1 MDGQRTCGRAVPADC
16 VCNHVRM
23 AISVTHFT
31 DPGCPWAYSAS
42 PALAVLALALRR
54 PARLATGDD
63 RPHRAGRAVPA
74 PRLLARP
81 RAPRGYMTFRRRWG
95 MPFAT
100 EPRGRVTA
108 TARACRAIV
117 ATRLRHPD
125 REYAVFRALQ
135 FGWMTT
141 PLVMDEEED
150 ILRAIAGVPGIDARE
165 IVGALD
171 DPEVDAA
178 YEADR
183 ADARTA
189 EGSPTHFQGKA
200 AQTDGLVRYTAPSLI
215 FTLRR
220 PAPRGGRLP
229 ADRGLR
235 RDRRQPRPDA
245 RPRRPAPEDPRRG
258 GRGVPGRPGHGR
270 GRGDHDARQRRA
282 RHRGRRGRRSSS
294 PSPRGASAAP
304 TLGSSALWQPASAPV
319 MALPSAAAAVG
330 A

>member
-1 MDGQRTCGRAVPADC
+1 
-16 VCNHVRM
+16 M

-42 PALAVLALALRR
+42 PALAVLHWRYGDQLEW
-54 PARLATGDD
+54 RLATIGLTEHAEQYL
-63 RPHRAGRAVPA
+63 RRGYSPARAA
-74 PRLLARP
+74 
-81 RAPRGYMTFRRRWG
+81 RGYMNFRRRWG

-100 EPRGRVTA
+100 EPRPRVTA
-108 TARACRAIV
+108 TSRACRAIV

-141 PLVMDEEED
+141 PLVMDEDED
-150 ILRAIAGVPGIDARE
+150 ILRAIEGVPGIDARE

-215 FTLRR
+215 FTHGERRLEAGGFQPIEAYDVVVANLDPTLDRR
-220 PAPRGGRLP
+220 PAPDDPLEAIEAFPDGLVTAEVAAIMTSGNDAPDPEAAEYALIEHVAEGRI
-229 ADRGLR
+229 RRTGL
-235 RDRRQPRPDA
+235 
-245 RPRRPAPEDPRRG
+245 
-258 GRGVPGRPGHGR
+258 
-270 GRGDHDARQRRA
+270 GD
-282 RHRGRRGRRSSS
+282 
-294 PSPRGASAAP
+294 
-304 TLGSSALWQPASAPV
+304 SALWQPAGAAV
-319 MALPSAAAAVG
+319 MAVPAAASA
-330 A
+330 

>member
-1 MDGQRTCGRAVPADC
+1 MVG
-16 VCNHVRM
+16 M

-42 PALAVLALALRR
+42 PALAVLHWRYGDQLEW
-54 PARLATGDD
+54 RLATIGLTEHAEQYL
-63 RPHRAGRAVPA
+63 R
-74 PRLLARP
+74 
-81 RAPRGYMTFRRRWG
+81 RGYSPARSARGYLTFRRRWG

-100 EPRGRVTA
+100 EPRPRIVA
-108 TARACRAIV
+108 TSRACRAIV

-141 PLVMDEEED
+141 PLVLDEDDD
-150 ILRAIAGVPGIDARE
+150 ILRAIEGVPGIDARE

-200 AQTDGLVRYTAPSLI
+200 AQTDGLVRYTAPSLV
-215 FTLRR
+215 FTGADGRR
-220 PAPRGGRLP
+220 LEAGGF
-229 ADRGLR
+229 
-235 RDRRQPRPDA
+235 QPVEAYDVIIANLDPTLD
-245 RPRRPAPEDPRRG
+245 RRPAPEDPLEAIEAFPDGLVTAEVAAIMTSGNDAPDPEAAELALVEHVAEGRIRRT
-258 GRGVPGRPGHGR
+258 
-270 GRGDHDARQRRA
+270 
-282 RHRGRRGRRSSS
+282 
-294 PSPRGASAAP
+294 
-304 TLGSSALWQPASAPV
+304 TLGSSALWQPATAAV
-319 MALPSAAAAVG
+319 MAVPAAATA
-330 A
+330 

>member
-1 MDGQRTCGRAVPADC
+1 
-16 VCNHVRM
+16 M

-42 PALAVLALALRR
+42 PALAALAWRYGDQLDW
-54 PARLATGDD
+54 RLATIGLTEQAEQYL
-63 RPHRAGRAVPA
+63 RRGYSPGRAA
-74 PRLLARP
+74 
-81 RAPRGYMTFRRRWG
+81 RGYMTFRRRWG

-100 EPRGRVTA
+100 EPRPRVTA

-141 PLVMDEEED
+141 PLVMDDEDD
-150 ILRAIAGVPGIDARE
+150 ILRAIEGVPGIDARE
-165 IVGALD
+165 IVAALD

-200 AQTDGLVRYTAPSLI
+200 AQTDGLVRYTAPSLVFRRGDQRLEAGGFQPI
-215 FTLRR
+215 EAYDVIVANLDPTL
-220 PAPRGGRLP
+220 
-229 ADRGLR
+229 D
-235 RDRRQPRPDA
+235 
-245 RPRRPAPEDPRRG
+245 RRPAPEDPVEAVEAFPDGLVTAEVAAIMTSGNDAIDIEAAEEALIEPVAEGRIRRT
-258 GRGVPGRPGHGR
+258 
-270 GRGDHDARQRRA
+270 
-282 RHRGRRGRRSSS
+282 
-294 PSPRGASAAP
+294 
-304 TLGSSALWQPASAPV
+304 TLGSSAFWQPAGAPV
-319 MALPSAAAAVG
+319 VALPSAAAAVG

>member
-1 MDGQRTCGRAVPADC
+1 
-16 VCNHVRM
+16 M

-42 PALAVLALALRR
+42 PALAVLQWRYGDQLHWRLQTIGLTEHADQYLSRGYT
-54 PARLATGDD
+54 PARSA
-63 RPHRAGRAVPA
+63 
-74 PRLLARP
+74 
-81 RAPRGYMTFRRRWG
+81 RGYLTFRRRWG

-100 EPRGRVTA
+100 EPRRRIAGTG
-108 TARACRAIV
+108 RACRAIV

-135 FGWMTT
+135 FAWMTT
-141 PLVMDEEED
+141 PLVMDDDED
-150 ILRAIAGVPGIDARE
+150 ILRAIEGVPGIDARE

-215 FTLRR
+215 FTEGERRLEAGGFQPIEAYDVIVANLDPALDRR
-220 PAPRGGRLP
+220 PAPDDPLEAIEEFPDGLVTAEVAAIMTSGNDAPDPEAVEAALIEHVAEGRI
-229 ADRGLR
+229 R
-235 RDRRQPRPDA
+235 RTSL
-245 RPRRPAPEDPRRG
+245 
-258 GRGVPGRPGHGR
+258 
-270 GRGDHDARQRRA
+270 GD
-282 RHRGRRGRRSSS
+282 
-294 PSPRGASAAP
+294 
-304 TLGSSALWQPASAPV
+304 SALWQPATAPV
-319 MALPSAAAAVG
+319 MAVPAAAAS

>member
-1 MDGQRTCGRAVPADC
+1 
-16 VCNHVRM
+16 M

-42 PALAVLALALRR
+42 PALAALAWRYGDQLDW
-54 PARLATGDD
+54 RLATIGLTEEAEQYL
-63 RPHRAGRAVPA
+63 RRGYSPGRAA
-74 PRLLARP
+74 
-81 RAPRGYMTFRRRWG
+81 RGYMTFRRRWG

-100 EPRGRVTA
+100 EPRSRVTA

-141 PLVMDEEED
+141 PLVMDEEDD
-150 ILRAIAGVPGIDARE
+150 ILRAIEGVPGIDARE
-165 IVGALD
+165 IVAALD

-215 FTLRR
+215 FTL
-220 PAPRGGRLP
+220 G
-229 ADRGLR
+229 
-235 RDRRQPRPDA
+235 DRRLEAGGFQPIEAYDLIVANLDPTLT
-245 RPRRPAPEDPRRG
+245 RRPAPEDPVEAVEAFPDGLVTAEVAAIMTSGNDAPDIEAAEAALIVHVAEGRIRRTG
-258 GRGVPGRPGHGR
+258 
-270 GRGDHDARQRRA
+270 
-282 RHRGRRGRRSSS
+282 
-294 PSPRGASAAP
+294 
-304 TLGSSALWQPASAPV
+304 LGNSALWQPATAPLMAAPV
-319 MALPSAAAAVG
+319 MAAAT
-330 A
+330 

>member
-1 MDGQRTCGRAVPADC
+1 
-16 VCNHVRM
+16 M

-42 PALAVLALALRR
+42 PALAVLQWRYGDQLDWRLQTIGLTEHADQYLSRGYT
-54 PARLATGDD
+54 PARSA
-63 RPHRAGRAVPA
+63 
-74 PRLLARP
+74 
-81 RAPRGYMTFRRRWG
+81 RGYLTFRRRWG

-100 EPRGRVTA
+100 EPRRRISGTG
-108 TARACRAIV
+108 RACRAIV
-117 ATRLRHPD
+117 ATRLRYPD

-141 PLVMDEEED
+141 PLVMDDDED
-150 ILRAIAGVPGIDARE
+150 ILRAIEGVPGIDARE
-165 IVGALD
+165 IVGMLD

-215 FTLRR
+215 FTEGERRLEAGGFQPIEAYDVIVANLDPTLDRR
-220 PAPRGGRLP
+220 PAPDDPLEAIEAFPDGLVTAEVAAIMTSGNDAPDPEAVEAALIEHVAEGRI
-229 ADRGLR
+229 R
-235 RDRRQPRPDA
+235 RTSL
-245 RPRRPAPEDPRRG
+245 
-258 GRGVPGRPGHGR
+258 
-270 GRGDHDARQRRA
+270 GD
-282 RHRGRRGRRSSS
+282 
-294 PSPRGASAAP
+294 
-304 TLGSSALWQPASAPV
+304 SALWQPATAPV
-319 MALPSAAAAVG
+319 MAVPAAAAS

>member
-1 MDGQRTCGRAVPADC
+1 MRARPVPADC

-23 AISVTHFT
+23 AIQVTHFT

-42 PALAVLALALRR
+42 PALAALAWRYGDQLDW
-54 PARLATGDD
+54 RLATIGLTEHAEQYL
-63 RPHRAGRAVPA
+63 RRGYSPGRAA
-74 PRLLARP
+74 
-81 RAPRGYMTFRRRWG
+81 RGYMTFRRRWG

-141 PLVMDEEED
+141 PLVMDEDDD
-150 ILRAIAGVPGIDARE
+150 ILRAIEGVPGIDARE
-165 IVGALD
+165 IVAALD
-171 DPEVDAA
+171 DPDVDAA

-215 FTLRR
+215 FTL
-220 PAPRGGRLP
+220 G
-229 ADRGLR
+229 
-235 RDRRQPRPDA
+235 DRRLEAGGFQPIEAYDVIVANLDPTLT
-245 RPRRPAPEDPRRG
+245 RRPAPEDPVEAVEAFPDGLVTAEVAAIMTSGNDAIDIEAAEEALIEPVAEGRIRRT
-258 GRGVPGRPGHGR
+258 
-270 GRGDHDARQRRA
+270 
-282 RHRGRRGRRSSS
+282 
-294 PSPRGASAAP
+294 
-304 TLGSSALWQPASAPV
+304 TLGSSAFWQPASAPV
-319 MALPSAAAAVG
+319 IALPSAVAAVG